1 MSRNIQK
8 PILVMAGGTGGHV
21 FPALAVAE
29 CLRAQGEQIVWLG
42 TRAGIE
48 ARVVPAA
55 NFAMEWLNVQGLRGK
70 GMATLLVAPFRL
82 LRACWQALRIIRRT
96 RPKAVLGMG
105 GFVSGPGGLMAWLMD
120 IPLFLHEQNSIVG
133 LTNRILNRFAT
144 GVYVAFPQAQERMQN
159 AECIGN
165 PVREGFTRLPQPTTR
180 LQARIDAPLQ
190 LLVIGGSLGAA
201 ALNSILPRAIA
212 CLDDDQRPRVRHQC
226 GEKHLQACQQNYAD
240 NSVEAE
246 VVSFIDD
253 MPAAYAWADLVVC
266 RAGALTISELTAV
279 GVASLLIPFPYAVDN
294 HQYHNALFLEQK
306 QAAQVLP
313 EAGLSPANLA
323 LKLKF
328 FQQNRPML
336 VEMATNARA
345 QFQADASERL
355 AASVLAGARS

>member
-1 MSRNIQK
+1 MQK

-29 CLRAQGEQIVWLG
+29 CLRAQGEHIVWLG

-55 NFAMEWLNVQGLRGK
+55 NFAIEWLNVQGLRGK
-70 GMATLLVAPFRL
+70 GMGTLLMAPFRL
-82 LRACWQALRIIRRT
+82 LRACWQALRIMRRT

-120 IPLFLHEQNSIVG
+120 IPLFLHEQNSIAG
-133 LTNRILNRFAT
+133 LTNRVLDRLAN
-144 GVYVAFPQAQERMQN
+144 GVFVAFPEAQQRLRN

-165 PVREGFTRLPQPTTR
+165 PVREGFTRLAEPSAR
-180 LQARIDAPLQ
+180 LLGRIDQPLR

-201 ALNSILPRAIA
+201 ALNGMLPQAIA
-212 CLDDDQRPRVRHQC
+212 CLDREQRPRVRHQC
-226 GEKHLQACQQNYAD
+226 GEKHLAACQQNYAD
-240 NSVEAE
+240 NAVEAE

-253 MPAAYAWADLVVC
+253 MPEAYAWADLVVC

-279 GVASLLIPFPYAVDN
+279 GLASLLVPFPYAVDN
-294 HQYHNALFLEQK
+294 HQLHNARFLEQK
-306 QAAQVLP
+306 KAAQVLP
-313 EAGLSPANLA
+313 EAGLSAESLA

-328 FQQNRPML
+328 FQQNRDIL
-336 VEMATNARA
+336 VEMAINARA

-355 AASVLAGARS
+355 AAAVLAGARP

>member
-1 MSRNIQK
+1 MSGGTQR

-55 NFAMEWLNVQGLRGK
+55 NFAIEWLNVQGLRGK
-70 GMATLLVAPFRL
+70 GMGTLLMAPFRL
-82 LRACWQALRIIRRT
+82 LRACWQALRILRRT

-133 LTNRILNRFAT
+133 LTNRILKRFAT
-144 GVYVAFPQAQERMQN
+144 GVYVAFPQAQARMQN

-165 PVREGFTRLPQPTTR
+165 PVREGFTRLEEPAAR
-180 LQARIDAPLQ
+180 LQARIEEPLQ

-212 CLDDDQRPRVRHQC
+212 CLDREQRPRVRHQC
-226 GEKHLQACQQNYAD
+226 GEKHLAACRQNYAD
-240 NSVEAE
+240 NAVEAE
-246 VVSFIDD
+246 VISFIDD

-266 RAGALTISELTAV
+266 RAGALTVSELTAV
-279 GVASLLIPFPYAVDN
+279 GLGSLLIPFPYAVDN
-294 HQYHNALFLEQK
+294 HQYHNALFLEQN

-313 EAGLSPANLA
+313 EAGLSPESLA

-328 FQQNRPML
+328 FQQNRAML
-336 VEMATNARA
+336 VEMAVNAHAR
-345 QFQADASERL
+345 FQADAGERL
-355 AASVLAGARS
+355 AAGVLAGARS

>member
-55 NFAMEWLNVQGLRGK
+55 NFAIEWLNVQGLRGK

-165 PVREGFTRLPQPTTR
+165 PVREGFTGLPQPTTR

-201 ALNSILPRAIA
+201 ALNNILPRAIA
-212 CLDDDQRPRVRHQC
+212 CLDDKQRPRVRHQC

-240 NSVEAE
+240 SSVEAE

-355 AASVLAGARS
+355 AASVLVGARS